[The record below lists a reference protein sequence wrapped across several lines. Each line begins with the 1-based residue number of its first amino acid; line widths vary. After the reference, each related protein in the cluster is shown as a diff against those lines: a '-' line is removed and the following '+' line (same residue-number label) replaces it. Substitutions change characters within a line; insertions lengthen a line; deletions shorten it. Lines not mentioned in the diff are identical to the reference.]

1 MVQQQTTQLTLEER
15 MPNLFEQVKTRY
27 SRPPIYGPDIF
38 TEESPVSGKG
48 TALFNFLTMRIGI
61 NAPFVRKLSQDGKRS
76 EDKITRGLSSHEFGH
91 YKLHPFQLSLSLYL
105 SYMAHKEFKG
115 LAASI
120 YPLFTDFENNQ
131 LILDRDYCKEDLR
144 EVLIATW
151 EVSEREPWRA
161 AISYVF
167 NERYKFGLDIELKEY
182 EEYLPSY
189 AKRVIQIAEA
199 LGEPL
204 SAEEIDKH
212 KQNVR
217 PLVEHAISELTD
229 ICIKSPQDYGTKN
242 EHIINGLQY
251 SQLHRFGEAISPL
264 IELERAG
271 GKDGD
276 EEGEGSGEGVEG
288 TGSDENG
295 EGEGSGSGSSGKNK
309 EGKDKKEGKGK
320 SKEGEDKDKK
330 ENKGGKGK
338 GKGKGRIIIDILG
351 QGGGSGAG
359 ELITPEDIK
368 NLPPNLR
375 TKIKDALRDLLKNMP
390 PDLYQ
395 KIKGHF
401 LGEDKSNSPEH
412 GTGIGT
418 SSADTQDAKKETV
431 EYYRDAARYFGLRV
445 RPKRSLSLSKV
456 SIPFG
461 KREFRTTDS
470 AIGLDTRFSGPRI
483 LPGLTKTRRVEPI
496 PYPATREIIPTLLI
510 RKDASGSMWNPNDLG
525 HKCYGTLAGAIF
537 IMSYLRSG
545 SEVGVAIFDTETTD
559 VVHSYDENELLA
571 ALCSYKGG
579 GTDLDMEK
587 LRKDL
592 DDGMWGGRLS
602 IDRNIDI
609 EELKRNPVYRS
620 FLRAYERKNAI
631 ISVKGLKAKRMTD
644 FVIITDGGIGN
655 IDELLQFFHDNQ
667 EFRPTILHTGG
678 YEIKVPGYDQKTSG
692 VYEGITIWKAETR
705 EDVIEMTHKSLEQ
718 NLLSTYRL

>member
-15 MPNLFEQVKTRY
+15 MPALFEQVKTKY
-27 SRPPIYGPDIF
+27 TRPPIYGPDIF

-61 NAPFVRKLSQDGKRS
+61 NTPFVRRLSQGGKRS
-76 EDKITRGLSSHEFGH
+76 EDKITKGLSSHEFGH
-91 YKLHPFQLSLSLYL
+91 YVLHPFQLSLSLYL
-105 SYMAHKEFKG
+105 SYMAQKEFKE

-120 YPLFTDFENNQ
+120 YPLYTDFVNNQ
-131 LILDRDYCKEDLR
+131 LILDRDYCREDLR
-144 EVLIATW
+144 EMLIASW

-161 AISYVF
+161 AICSVL
-167 NERYKFGLDIELKEY
+167 NERYKFGLDIDLKEY
-182 EEYLPSY
+182 EEYIPSY
-189 AKRVIQIAEA
+189 AKRVIRIAEA

-204 SAEEIDKH
+204 SADEIDKH
-212 KQNVR
+212 KKNVR

-229 ICIKSPQDYGTKN
+229 ICVKSPQDYGTRN

-251 SQLHRFGEAISPL
+251 SQLHRFGEAITPL
-264 IELERAG
+264 IELEGHAG
-271 GKDGD
+271 GGSGD
-276 EEGEGSGEGVEG
+276 EEGEGN
-288 TGSDENG
+288 D
-295 EGEGSGSGSSGKNK
+295 
-309 EGKDKKEGKGK
+309 
-320 SKEGEDKDKK
+320 EGEDSEGGGNGSEDKEGGNKDEKDGKK
-330 ENKGGKGK
+330 GKDDEDKDEKEKKKSKGKGK
-338 GKGKGRIIIDILG
+338 GKGKIIIDILG
-351 QGGGSGAG
+351 EGGGRGAG
-359 ELITPEDIK
+359 ELITPEDVK

-375 TKIKDALRDLLKNMP
+375 TKINGALRDLLKNMP
-390 PDLYQ
+390 PDLYN

-401 LGEDKSNSPEH
+401 LGEDKSTSPEQ

-418 SSADTQDAKKETV
+418 GSVDTKDAKKETV
-431 EYYRDAARYFGLRV
+431 EFYRDAAKYFGLMI
-445 RPKRSLSLSKV
+445 RPKRSLSPSRV
-456 SIPFG
+456 YIPFG
-461 KREFRTTDS
+461 KKEFRTTDS

-496 PYPATREIIPTLLI
+496 PYPPTREIIPALLI

-579 GTDLDMEK
+579 GTDLDMKK

-592 DDGMWGGRLS
+592 DEGMWGGRLL

-609 EELKRNPVYRS
+609 EELKRNPIYRS
-620 FLRAYERKNAI
+620 FLKAYERKNAI
-631 ISVKGLKAKRMTD
+631 VNVKGLKAKRMTD

-678 YEIKVPGYDQKTSG
+678 YEIKVPGYDGKTSG
-692 VYEGITIWKAETR
+692 IYEGITIWKAETR
-705 EDVIEMTHKSLEQ
+705 EDIIEMTHKSLKE
-718 NLLSTYRL
+718 NLLSTYRV